1 LKVGDKN
8 SLPYLIK
15 WFFIPWLIFIII
27 GVYLYNTMKTPEKNL
42 IKPFVNLT
50 DVNPDEL
57 LILDQKRAISEGVE
71 RKENMPFYLEGTN
84 GVGVLLIHGF
94 TATPYEMRQLGEFL
108 NEKGFSVY
116 GARLP
121 GHGSDPSYI
130 NKLTFVDMYES
141 LKYGYFVLRNK
152 NSKII
157 VLGQS
162 MGGLLA
168 GEVAVFNR
176 VDGVIMLSPAFKIKS
191 KKAVFVPVMRKF
203 IDFSKKE
210 DFNEKLEGYYYKVRP
225 VEGIYQLMR
234 LSNHLISL
242 LSEIK
247 SDVFVI
253 QSNFDDIIDPKAT
266 EYFFRK
272 IGTDRKTIEILN
284 DNRVKH
290 ILTTDENPLKDEIF
304 LKVYNWIL
312 GVI

>member
-1 LKVGDKN
+1 
-8 SLPYLIK
+8 
-15 WFFIPWLIFIII
+15 
-27 GVYLYNTMKTPEKNL
+27 
-42 IKPFVNLT
+42 
-50 DVNPDEL
+50 
-57 LILDQKRAISEGVE
+57 
-71 RKENMPFYLEGTN
+71 
-84 GVGVLLIHGF
+84 
-94 TATPYEMRQLGEFL
+94 
-108 NEKGFSVY
+108 
-116 GARLP
+116 
-121 GHGSDPSYI
+121 
-130 NKLTFVDMYES
+130 
-141 LKYGYFVLRNK
+141 
-152 NSKII
+152 
-157 VLGQS
+157 
-162 MGGLLA
+162 
-168 GEVAVFNR
+168 
-176 VDGVIMLSPAFKIKS
+176 
-191 KKAVFVPVMRKF
+191 
-203 IDFSKKE
+203 
-210 DFNEKLEGYYYKVRP
+210 VRP